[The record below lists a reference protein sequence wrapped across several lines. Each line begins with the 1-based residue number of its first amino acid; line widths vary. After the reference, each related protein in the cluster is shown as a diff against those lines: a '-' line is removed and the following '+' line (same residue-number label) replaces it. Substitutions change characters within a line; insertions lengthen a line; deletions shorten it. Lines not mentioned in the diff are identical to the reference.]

1 MDQCLA
7 NKLRVAGEANGNCP
21 VWKSVRETKLAEGNR
36 MKKGKEFK
44 KIPGTLDWF
53 PKRCK

>member
-1 MDQCLA
+1 MPGRQT
-7 NKLRVAGEANGNCP
+7 KGGSGEANGNCP

-44 KIPGTLDWF
+44 KIPRTLDWF